1 MTQKRTAGPTRP
13 TALEVRHASADATA
27 GPPEAIRPLSA
38 LSEQELEDELDRA
51 GIPIAPD
58 IVEGW
63 RLPRVERVGLGYVA
77 SFERLGVELRF
88 DRLRESRGDT
98 SCELTVTRYGSHLL
112 RQRFNLVSGPTRAST
127 AKDLDGRPR
136 PKDWTR
142 VDWREVLEMS
152 SLAVLDLHRAGEPFH
167 RVGHEPLVDRS
178 ARRLIDPW
186 LPLGKPTLIYAPAGA
201 GKSTLGAALIVTLGL
216 GIEVVPGCPPPT
228 EPVRC
233 LILDWESDRIEWN
246 DRLAHIAAGVGATW
260 TADQAALYRAC
271 RAPLDEQVEQVA
283 EVIARNRIGFV
294 LVDSAEK
301 AIGASSGAESYG
313 DRAGRLYEAVDRLG
327 VTSVILDHVSGEDMK
342 RTDGRVIRKAIG
354 STMKGAWARA
364 VYELKRERE
373 PDTVEKRVELVLHT
387 AKIND
392 AAPQRPFEFAIVYDD
407 DAIRFERANVTAPDL
422 TEGLARPERMRRQL
436 ADGSLSTKTLAERME
451 ISEGQVRSILSKDR
465 GRRFKRMPG
474 GLIVLLRP

>member
-1 MTQKRTAGPTRP
+1 MSPPRDEHREAG
-13 TALEVRHASADATA
+13 VDA
-27 GPPEAIRPLSA
+27 PEAIRPLSS
-38 LSEQELEDELDRA
+38 LSERELEEELDRA
-51 GIPIAPD
+51 GIPVAAD

-63 RLPRVERVGLGYVA
+63 RKPPVERIGLGYVA
-77 SFERLGVELRF
+77 SFAQLGVELRF

-98 SCELTVTRYGSHLL
+98 SCELTVRRYGSHLL

-152 SLAVLDLHRAGEPFH
+152 CLAVLNLHRAGEPFN
-167 RVGHEPLVDRS
+167 RVGHGPPSERS

-186 LPLGKPTLIYAPAGA
+186 LPLGKATLIFAPWGA
-201 GKSTLGAALIVTLGL
+201 GKSTLGAALVVTLEL
-216 GIEVVPGCPPPT
+216 STEVLPGWPSPA

-233 LILDWESDRIEWN
+233 LILDWESDAAEWN
-246 DRLAHIAAGVGATW
+246 DRLAAIAAGVGATW
-260 TADQAALYRAC
+260 SADQAALHRAC
-271 RAPLDEQVEQVA
+271 RAPLDEQVEQIA
-283 EVIARNRIGFV
+283 EAIARHGIGFV
-294 LVDSAEK
+294 LIDSAEK

-313 DRAGRLYEAVDRLG
+313 DRAGRLFEAIDRLG

-407 DAIRFERANVTAPDL
+407 DAIRFERANVTAADL
-422 TEGLARPERMRRQL
+422 TEGLGRPEQMRRLL
-436 ADGSLSTKTLAERME
+436 ADGSRTTKAIAEHMN
-451 ISEGQVRSILSKDR
+451 ISEGQVRSILSKDT
-465 GRRFKRMPG
+465 GRRFKRMPD

>member
-1 MTQKRTAGPTRP
+1 MSPPRDENP
-13 TALEVRHASADATA
+13 EADA
-27 GPPEAIRPLSA
+27 GLPDGLRPLSS
-38 LSEQELEDELDRA
+38 LSERDLEEVLDRA

-63 RLPRVERVGLGYVA
+63 RRPRVERIGLGYLA
-77 SFERLGVELRF
+77 SFDKLGVKLRF

-98 SCELTVTRYGSHLL
+98 SCELIVLRYDSHLL

-152 SLAVLDLHRAGEPFH
+152 CLAVLDLYRAGEPFS
-167 RVGHEPLVDRS
+167 RVGHEPLSERS

-186 LPLGKPTLIYAPAGA
+186 LPFGKPTLLYAPWGA
-201 GKSTLGAALIVTLGL
+201 GKSTLGAALVVSLEL
-216 GIEVVPGCPPPT
+216 GIEVVPGWPPPAP
-228 EPVRC
+228 PVRC
-233 LILDWESDRIEWN
+233 LILDWESDRTEWN
-246 DRLAHIAAGVGATW
+246 DRLARIAAGVGATW
-260 TADQAALYRAC
+260 SVDQAALHRAC

-283 EVIARNRIGFV
+283 ETIARHGIGFV
-294 LVDSAEK
+294 LIDSAEK
-301 AIGASSGAESYG
+301 AIGASSAAESYG
-313 DRAGRLYEAVDRLG
+313 DRAGRLYEAIDRLG

-364 VYELKRERE
+364 VYELKRERD

-387 AKIND
+387 AKVND

-407 DAIRFERANVTAPDL
+407 DAIRFERAKVTAPDL
-422 TEGLARPERMRRQL
+422 TDGLGKPERMRRLL
-436 ADGSLSTKTLAERME
+436 ADGSLTTKAIAERMNT
-451 ISEGQVRSILSKDR
+451 SQGQVRSILSKDS
-465 GRRFKRMPG
+465 GRRFKRMPD

>member
-1 MTQKRTAGPTRP
+1 M
-13 TALEVRHASADATA
+13 SAPRDKDPDAIEDA
-27 GPPEAIRPLSA
+27 ARGHRPLSS
-38 LSEQELEDELDRA
+38 LSERELEEELDRA
-51 GIPIAPD
+51 GIPVAAD
-58 IVEGW
+58 IVESW
-63 RLPRVERVGLGYVA
+63 RKPPVERIGLGYVA
-77 SFERLGVELRF
+77 SFAQLGVELRF
-88 DRLRESRGDT
+88 DRLRDSRGET
-98 SCELTVTRYGSHLL
+98 SCELTVLRYGQHLL

-136 PKDWTR
+136 PKEWTR

-152 SLAVLDLHRAGEPFH
+152 CLAVLDLYRAGEPFS
-167 RVGHEPLVDRS
+167 RVGHEPPSERS

-186 LPLGKPTLIYAPAGA
+186 LPLDKPTLLYAPWGA
-201 GKSTLGAALIVTLGL
+201 GKSTLGAALIVTMEL
-216 GIEVVPGCPPPT
+216 GIEVVPGWPAPT

-233 LILDWESDRIEWN
+233 LILDWESDRTDWN
-246 DRLAHIAAGVGATW
+246 ERLARIAAGVGATW

-283 EVIARNRIGFV
+283 EAIARHGIAFV
-294 LVDSAEK
+294 LIDSAEK
-301 AIGASSGAESYG
+301 AIGASSSAESYG
-313 DRAGRLYEAVDRLG
+313 DRAGRLYEAIDRLG
-327 VTSVILDHVSGEDMK
+327 VTTLVLDHVAGEDMK

-422 TEGLARPERMRRQL
+422 TEGLGQPERMRRQL
-436 ADGSLSTKTLAERME
+436 ADGSLSTKVLAEQMN
-451 ISEGQVRSILSKDR
+451 ISEGQVRSILSKDA
-465 GRRFKRMPG
+465 GRRFKRMPD